1 MISTNTVKPKLN
13 DRPQTKRVI
22 LSSAVKVGG
31 AFNFNGGRYAGVKPK
46 PKHTQGVIFTNQ
58 LQDIAAA
65 KTRAARIEEAKR
77 AQALKAALPKK
88 VTSKGRAKKGK

>member
-1 MISTNTVKPKLN
+1 MISTNIVKPKLN
-13 DRPQTKRVI
+13 DTPQTKRVI

-58 LQDIAAA
+58 LRDIAAA
-65 KTRAARIEEAKR
+65 KTRAVRIEEAKR
-77 AQALKAALPKK
+77 MQAIKAAAQKK
-88 VTSKGRAKKGK
+88 VAAKGRPKKGK